1 MTNDWNA
8 ERLERRVDDLER
20 RVRRVER
27 YLTARERFWI
37 RISERATIVSGM
49 IVAVVAAVAVA
60 ERRGR

>member
-1 MTNDWNA
+1 M
-8 ERLERRVDDLER
+8 ERRIDELER

-37 RISERATIVSGM
+37 RLSERATIVSGV

-60 ERRGR
+60 EHRGR

>member
-1 MTNDWNA
+1 MANDWDA
-8 ERLERRVDDLER
+8 ERLERRIDELER

-37 RISERATIVSGM
+37 RLSERATIVSGV

-60 ERRGR
+60 EHRGR